1 MATNSF
7 YKQTEAV
14 KKWLNSDGANLL
26 KQVKEWYPKE
36 TYNKI
41 YKLFSDANAATS
53 TDKIKKFQEF
63 ENELN
68 NVMFNDAEK
77 KFNNYQEWRKK
88 NPDTP
93 LTSENEKRLKN
104 MQTALNFKRGM
115 PTKERNYE
123 SVSIDGDTNKYNYD
137 DMKYLAGQ
145 YGFDYDDK
153 KDRSEFLSALAQYQ
167 RQKNIDEIMDESTL
181 VNFGLPVAKEYAKQ
195 HIDELEGDFS
205 GGITGGG
212 SGMPSYGALV
222 RNPKLG
228 AATAADMATNAA
240 MFGMKDA
247 AKEPLKK
254 AMTKAFNYGAAPL
267 IRETGNVAVDNK
279 DVGQGAIDAAAGV
292 VSNVVTPRLIH
303 MPFTAVGRGWNYAE
317 GGADKGKQAAINETA
332 DKVNAIRK
340 RMLNGSVSRVD
351 LEGLNIKEQELLDR
365 LNELL
370 KERAKPND
378 PYSKRLYS
386 YIDKGKVK
394 TLTSDQVK
402 KLKRGEKVEGVPKNI
417 SIDDVIS
424 NDEMQFILEN
434 SKLARVDKL
443 KNLFKSDNKALLNA
457 DRDEVLDKIVTEGKE
472 VSEYTPIE
480 YATVYGTPETRA
492 NQLSR
497 MAKNFG
503 KDNEKVK
510 NYYVNAV
517 GKPEYGGRAVAG
529 IYNSLVEPLGAEKMT
544 YKYGGNEKDAKRN
557 INELALYLANF
568 KQYAK
573 EPDIVDKPERPKG
586 YSKETLDALE
596 NDIIDK
602 VFKSK

>member
-36 TYNKI
+36 TYNEV

-53 TDKIKKFQEF
+53 TDKIKKFQAF
-63 ENELN
+63 ENKLN
-68 NVMFNDAEK
+68 SLMFNDAENKYK
-77 KFNNYQEWRKK
+77 KYQEWRKK
-88 NPDTP
+88 NPDTK
-93 LTSENEKRLKN
+93 LIKEDEDRVKN
-104 MQTALNFKRGM
+104 MEKALNFKRGM
-115 PTKERNYE
+115 PSKEKNYE
-123 SVSIDGDTNKYNYD
+123 TVSIDGDTNKYKYD

-153 KDRSEFLSALAQYQ
+153 NDRAEFLSALAKYQ
-167 RQKNIDEIMDESTL
+167 KQKNIDEIMDESTL

-195 HIDELEGDFS
+195 HLDELEGDFS
-205 GGITGGG
+205 DWSNGV
-212 SGMPSYGALV
+212 PSYGALV

-228 AATAADMATNAA
+228 AATAADMLTNAA

-254 AMTKAFNYGAAPL
+254 AMTKAYNYGAAPL
-267 IRETGNVAVDNK
+267 IRETGNVAVGNK
-279 DVGQGAIDAAAGV
+279 DVGQGGIDAAAGV

-351 LEGLNIKEQELLDR
+351 LEGLNAGEQELLDK
-365 LNELL
+365 LNALL
-370 KERAKPND
+370 MEKAKPND
-378 PYSKRLYS
+378 PYFKRLYS

-402 KLKRGEKVEGVPKNI
+402 KLKRGEKVEGVPENI
-417 SIDDVIS
+417 NIEDVIS
-424 NDEMQFILEN
+424 NDEMQFVLEN
-434 SKLARVDKL
+434 SKLARADRL

-457 DRDEVLDKIVTEGKE
+457 DRDEVLDKLVSEGKE

-503 KDNEKVK
+503 EDNEKVK

-529 IYNSLVEPLGAEKMT
+529 IYNSLVEPLGADRMS
-544 YKYGGNEKDAKRN
+544 YKYGGKEKDAKRN
-557 INELALYLANF
+557 MNELALYLANF

>member
-7 YKQTEAV
+7 YTQTEAV
-14 KKWLNSDGANLL
+14 KKWLNSDGTNLL

-36 TYNKI
+36 TYNEV

-53 TDKIKKFQEF
+53 TDKIKKFQAF
-63 ENELN
+63 ENKLN
-68 NVMFNDAEK
+68 SLMFNDAENKYK
-77 KFNNYQEWRKK
+77 KYQEWRKK
-88 NPDTP
+88 NPDTK
-93 LTSENEKRLKN
+93 LIKEDEDRVKN
-104 MQTALNFKRGM
+104 MEKALNFKRGM
-115 PTKERNYE
+115 PSKEKNYE
-123 SVSIDGDTNKYNYD
+123 AVSIDGDTNKYKYD

-153 KDRSEFLSALAQYQ
+153 NDRAEFLSALAKYQ
-167 RQKNIDEIMDESTL
+167 KQKNVDEIMDESTL
-181 VNFGLPVAKEYAKQ
+181 VNFALPVAKEYAKQ
-195 HIDELEGDFS
+195 YLDDLEGDFS
-205 GGITGGG
+205 DWSDGV
-212 SGMPSYGALV
+212 PSYGALI

-228 AATAADMATNAA
+228 VATTADMLTNTA
-240 MFGMKDA
+240 MFGIKDT

-254 AMTKAFNYGAAPL
+254 AMTKVYNYGVAPL

-317 GGADKGKQAAINETA
+317 GGIDKGKQAAINETA

-351 LEGLNIKEQELLDR
+351 LEGLKIKEQELVDR

-370 KERAKPND
+370 KEKAKPND

-394 TLTSDQVK
+394 ILNSDQVK
-402 KLKRGEKVEGVPKNI
+402 KLKRGEKVEGIPKNI
-417 SIDDVIS
+417 NIDDVIS
-424 NDEMQFILEN
+424 NDEMQFVLEN
-434 SKLARVDKL
+434 SNLARVDKF

-457 DRDEVLDKIVTEGKE
+457 DRDKILDKIVSEGKE

-480 YATVYGTPETRA
+480 YATVYRTPETKA

-497 MAKNFG
+497 MVKNFG
-503 KDNEKVK
+503 EDNEKVK

-529 IYNSLVEPLGAEKMT
+529 IYNSLVEPLGADRMS
-544 YKYGGNEKDAKRN
+544 YKYGGKEKDAKRN
-557 INELALYLANF
+557 MNELALYLANF

-586 YSKETLDALE
+586 YSKETLDVLE
-596 NDIIDK
+596 NNIIDK

>member
-1 MATNSF
+1 MTTNSF

-36 TYNKI
+36 TYSEV
-41 YKLFSDANAATS
+41 YKLFSDADAATS
-53 TDKIKKFQEF
+53 TDKIKKFQAF
-63 ENELN
+63 ENKLN
-68 NVMFNDAEK
+68 SLMFNDAENKYK
-77 KFNNYQEWRKK
+77 KYQEWRKK
-88 NPDTP
+88 NPDTK
-93 LTSENEKRLKN
+93 LIKEDEDRVKN
-104 MQTALNFKRGM
+104 MEKALNFKRGM
-115 PTKERNYE
+115 PSKEKNYE
-123 SVSIDGDTNKYNYD
+123 TISIDGDTNKYKYD

-153 KDRSEFLSALAQYQ
+153 NDRSEFLSALAKYQ
-167 RQKNIDEIMDESTL
+167 KQKNIDEIMDESTL

-195 HIDELEGDFS
+195 HLDELEGDFS
-205 GGITGGG
+205 DWSDGV
-212 SGMPSYGALV
+212 PSYGALV

-228 AATAADMATNAA
+228 VATTADMLTNAA

-254 AMTKAFNYGAAPL
+254 AMTKAYNYGAAPL
-267 IRETGNVAVDNK
+267 IRETGNVVVDNK
-279 DVGQGAIDAAAGV
+279 DVGQGAVDAAAGV

-303 MPFTAVGRGWNYAE
+303 MPFTAVGKGWNYAE

-340 RMLNGSVSRVD
+340 RMMNGSVSRMD
-351 LEGLNIKEQELLDR
+351 LEGLNANEQELLDK
-365 LNELL
+365 LNTLL
-370 KERAKPND
+370 KEKAKPND

-402 KLKRGEKVEGVPKNI
+402 KLKRGEKVEGMPENVN
-417 SIDDVIS
+417 IDDVIS
-424 NDEMQFILEN
+424 SDEMKFMLEN
-434 SKLARVDKL
+434 SNLARVDKL

-457 DRDEVLDKIVTEGKE
+457 DRDKVLDKIVSEGKE

-480 YATVYGTPETRA
+480 YATVYGTPETKA

-503 KDNEKVK
+503 EDNEKVK

-557 INELALYLANF
+557 TNELALYLANF

-602 VFKSK
+602 IFKSK

>member
-36 TYNKI
+36 TYNEV

-53 TDKIKKFQEF
+53 TDKIKKFQAF
-63 ENELN
+63 ENKLN
-68 NVMFNDAEK
+68 SLMFNDAENKYK
-77 KFNNYQEWRKK
+77 KYQEWRKK
-88 NPDTP
+88 NPDTK
-93 LTSENEKRLKN
+93 LIKEDEDRVKN
-104 MQTALNFKRGM
+104 MEKALNFKRGM
-115 PTKERNYE
+115 PSKEKNYE
-123 SVSIDGDTNKYNYD
+123 TVSIDGDTNKYNYD

-153 KDRSEFLSALAQYQ
+153 NDRSEFLSALAKYQ
-167 RQKNIDEIMDESTL
+167 KQKNIDEIMDESTL

-195 HIDELEGDFS
+195 HLDELEGDFS
-205 GGITGGG
+205 DWSGGV
-212 SGMPSYGALV
+212 PSYGALV

-228 AATAADMATNAA
+228 VATTADMLTNAA

-254 AMTKAFNYGAAPL
+254 AMNKAYNYGAAPL
-267 IRETGNVAVDNK
+267 IRETGNVVVDNK
-279 DVGQGAIDAAAGV
+279 DAGQGAVDAAAGV

-340 RMLNGSVSRVD
+340 RMMNGSVSRID

-365 LNELL
+365 LNALL
-370 KERAKPND
+370 KEKAKPND

-402 KLKRGEKVEGVPKNI
+402 KLKRGEKVEGVPENVN
-417 SIDDVIS
+417 IDDVIS
-424 NDEMQFILEN
+424 NDEMQFVLEN

-457 DRDEVLDKIVTEGKE
+457 DRDEVLDKIVSEGKE

-503 KDNEKVK
+503 EDNEKVK

-557 INELALYLANF
+557 MNELALYLANF

-602 VFKSK
+602 IFKSK

>member
-36 TYNKI
+36 TYNEV

-53 TDKIKKFQEF
+53 TDKIKKFQAF
-63 ENELN
+63 ENKLN
-68 NVMFNDAEK
+68 SLMFNDAENKYK
-77 KFNNYQEWRKK
+77 KYQEWRKK
-88 NPDTP
+88 NPDTK
-93 LTSENEKRLKN
+93 LIKEDEDRVKN
-104 MQTALNFKRGM
+104 MEKALNFKRGM
-115 PTKERNYE
+115 PSKEKNYE
-123 SVSIDGDTNKYNYD
+123 TVSIDGDTNKYNYD

-153 KDRSEFLSALAQYQ
+153 NDRSEFLSALAKYQ
-167 RQKNIDEIMDESTL
+167 KQKNIDEIMDESTL

-195 HIDELEGDFS
+195 HLDDLEGDFS
-205 GGITGGG
+205 DWSDGV
-212 SGMPSYGALV
+212 PSYGALV

-228 AATAADMATNAA
+228 VATTADMLTNAA

-254 AMTKAFNYGAAPL
+254 AMTKTFNYGAAPL
-267 IRETGNVAVDNK
+267 IRETGNVVVDNK
-279 DVGQGAIDAAAGV
+279 DIGQGAVDAAAGV

-303 MPFTAVGRGWNYAE
+303 MPFTAIGRGWNYAE

-340 RMLNGSVSRVD
+340 RLMNGSVARAD
-351 LEGLNIKEQELLDR
+351 LEGLNANEQELLNK
-365 LNELL
+365 LNVLL
-370 KERAKPND
+370 KEKAKPND

-402 KLKRGEKVEGVPKNI
+402 KLKRGEKVEGIPENI
-417 SIDDVIS
+417 NIDNVIS
-424 NDEMQFILEN
+424 SDEMKFMHEN
-434 SKLARVDKL
+434 SNLARVDKL

-457 DRDEVLDKIVTEGKE
+457 DRDKVLDKIVSEGKE

-480 YATVYGTPETRA
+480 YATVYGTPETKA

-503 KDNEKVK
+503 DDNEKVK

-529 IYNSLVEPLGAEKMT
+529 LYNSLVEPLGAEKMT

-557 INELALYLANF
+557 MNELALYLANF

-602 VFKSK
+602 VFKTK